1 MAATMRSRDTSEK
14 VARIQDEVQER
25 LGPEGRLALALEMS
39 ALARAF
45 AIAGLREERPGLS
58 DAELTREY
66 AKRLLDRTK
75 HG

>member
-14 VARIQDEVQER
+14 VARFQDEVHER

-39 ALARAF
+39 ALAQAF
-45 AIAGLREERPGLS
+45 AIAGLREELPGLS

-75 HG
+75 RR